1 MKKSLQIWTSLR
13 IFHKAINMENQNHK
27 AGFLFP
33 LCSFFKLRHYG
44 EKHGKKACT
53 AADQV
58 GDGFCPEYSVHAQI
72 PDPGQQDS
80 KGNYDQYLSENREKG
95 CFSGF
100 SKSHKGT
107 LGGKL

>member
-1 MKKSLQIWTSLR
+1 
-13 IFHKAINMENQNHK
+13 MENQNHK

-80 KGNYDQYLSENREKG
+80 KGTVSYTHLDVYKRQERYWYRWYQ
-95 CFSGF
+95 
-100 SKSHKGT
+100 KSWD
-107 LGGKL
+107 